1 MQYCVLPG
9 LVWDLDQALRSV
21 ISLQNPLVTAFRGVL
36 KGMRPELDLIQSPQQ
51 SPLYPGKPFQTL
63 PGTAPHQDGCGL
75 PQSPLPKESASS
87 NSYGVFDRV
96 TKHWNLFKGTTARQF
111 LLTFK
116 FRGSIAQI

>member
-96 TKHWNLFKGTTARQF
+96 TNRSPRRTQ
-111 LLTFK
+111 
-116 FRGSIAQI
+116 RGSQGPPV